1 MRPLLKVIMITLGF
15 LFSFAPAHAEVGD
28 LILNITVD
36 MDMVNPETGSSWE
49 YTRDIILLKEGYLL
63 SLDGVHP
70 NNTWMAANFSLFKN
84 GEAIKKESVDDGEIF
99 YFNRTIDKEEHT
111 IIEATVK
118 RIMVGFGNIFV
129 RLGPVHQYSDS
140 STVYSS
146 QELRNITE
154 IQTKYEE
161 GMDEIDLDI
170 IFNELTRNVKTFDN
184 CKYEDLTASLSM
196 TGGEVRD
203 DIWVD
208 FFLFDLKGYRD
219 NKTEIRQFSIEWP
232 ENTNNVTV
240 TFSSGG
246 ETLVPEIYI
255 DIAKKI
261 VFKNLDNE
269 ILNRTPVIVDTYWI
283 ADKHGF
289 VVIKLKDPDS
299 PAHTLITVDINNYSI
314 ESIEKKYWQLTFPI
328 FFTITSNPNGSD
340 VYLEKYSPEL
350 CGPSPYEHIGDLI
363 GRTPFV
369 YQYEY
374 NETGIP
380 ASGLF
385 SLFSFNAT
393 GYEDEFRCINI
404 NGGDRE
410 LMVSVLSDG
419 VMELIS
425 VKPLMYNISADL
437 KPRKNTGIPAFEGV
451 YLICD
456 LVLIYIFSGKKQY

>member
-1 MRPLLKVIMITLGF
+1 MRTFLKVIMVTLGF

-28 LILNITVD
+28 MILNITVD
-36 MDMVNPETGSSWE
+36 MVIPETGSSWE
-49 YTRDIILLKEGYLL
+49 YTQDIILLKEGYLL

-70 NNTWMAANFSLFKN
+70 SDKWMAANFSLFKN
-84 GEAIKKESVDDGEIF
+84 GEAIKKESVDDGDIF

-111 IIEATVK
+111 IIEATVY
-118 RIMVGFGNIFV
+118 GIFSGTQTIIV
-129 RLGPVHQYSDS
+129 MLGPVHQYSDS

-154 IQTKYEE
+154 IHTKYEE
-161 GMDEIDLDI
+161 GMDEVDLDI

-184 CKYEDLTASLSM
+184 CKYEGLTASLSM

-203 DIWVD
+203 NIWVD
-208 FFLFDLKGYRD
+208 FFLFDLKEYRD

-232 ENTNNVTV
+232 ENKNYVTV
-240 TFSSGG
+240 TQSSGG
-246 ETLVPEIYI
+246 ETLVPERYI

-261 VFKNLDNE
+261 GFKNLDNE

-328 FFTITSNPNGSD
+328 FFSITSNPNSSD

-350 CGPSPYEHIGDLI
+350 CGPPPYKHIGEHI

-374 NETGIP
+374 NENGIP

-385 SLFSFNAT
+385 SLLSFNTT

-404 NGGDRE
+404 NGGDGE
-410 LMVSVLSDG
+410 LMVSVLSDR
-419 VMELIS
+419 VMEPVS
-425 VKPLMYNISADL
+425 VKPLMYNFSADL
-437 KPRKNTGIPAFEGV
+437 KPHKNTVIPAFEGV
-451 YLICD
+451 YSICA
-456 LVLIYIFSGKKQY
+456 LVLIYIFSGKRQY